1 MQPSRGFMAC
11 SRLRCC
17 VAPPCSLLP
26 ASVDEEALDYT
37 KKLGVELSFVKLHIN
52 CRDCHCIPAGH

>member
-1 MQPSRGFMAC
+1 MAC

-17 VAPPCSLLP
+17 VAPLCSLLP